1 MKTIF
6 KRLWLA
12 VFIVAAL
19 FMFTS
24 PALAGYDHYVINLY
38 ADTGFSTAAGGYSS
52 ITSGVRYIVF
62 DGGGAKSISTIYTDS
77 AGTAKSNP
85 VEATTFE
92 VLDRID
98 FYIADTTT
106 TVDIAVMSLDGF
118 ATWLTGATTSTR
130 TAIIDKRPGMLHA
143 SFADW
148 QVTVASQ
155 SGLTG
160 DATDFWTFPTDTLL
174 LPWGGTECIT
184 ASSESIDFQLFGS
197 LNGTAGALFN
207 YHPVDA
213 AKVFTFVS
221 TLAGTSN
228 SDTIGSVFLASAAC
242 IADQQ
247 TYVVSTAGY
256 KVSLGTMGFTGACLP
271 ETGPYVTLTD
281 DLAWGWG
288 FYHFWFIPLQ

>member
-12 VFIVAAL
+12 VFIIAAL

-38 ADTGFSTAAGGYSS
+38 ANKGFSTAAGGYSD

-62 DGGGAKSISTIYTDS
+62 NGGGAKGIATIYSDA

-98 FYIADTTT
+98 FYIADTVT

-130 TAIIDKRPGMLHA
+130 TAIIDERPGILHA

-148 QVTVASQ
+148 QVTVCSQ
-155 SGLTG
+155 SALTG
-160 DATDFWTFPTDTLL
+160 DATDYWTFPTDTLL
-174 LPWGGTECIT
+174 LPWGGTEVIT
-184 ASSESIDFQLFGS
+184 ASSVSDVQLFGS

-207 YHPVDA
+207 YHPTDG

-221 TLAGTSN
+221 TLAGTSQ
-228 SDTIGSVFLASAAC
+228 SDTLGSVFLSAVAC
-242 IADQQ
+242 IADTG
-247 TYVVSTAGY
+247 TYPALGSGY
-256 KVSLGTMGFTGACLP
+256 KVSLGTMGFTAASLP
-271 ETGPYVTLTD
+271 EEGDYTTVAE

-288 FYHFWFIPLQ
+288 FYHFWFINLQ